1 MEMRRYIT
9 LIVLL
14 LCLCGTLYAQ
24 SPVLETKVSLQYREK
39 EIGEILKDL
48 HKRYKVNFSYS
59 NNIVPE
65 KKKVSISI
73 KNVMLKDALNDL
85 FKETDVAFQVIGD
98 QIVFKKGLRKNS
110 SSLQKYRAQ
119 QSNYR
124 AVDATRAPVLY
135 DPNIIHADLLA
146 SSDADFIIDTMPDEL
161 GKLGMEVP
169 ELNEDDYQPSKR
181 DLKRK
186 YKIERQLLKLKF
198 ALLKDS
204 LRRKGGNTISTLE
217 MKYNYIEQKMKE
229 QYYHLM
235 YAPAKTK
242 DTIAVQ
248 PGDTT
253 SIPQKDTTV
262 SEKKPED
269 NYLYRPF
276 QVTFVSPLGTNGQ
289 DCGRTVNIFSL
300 NVLGGYAAGL
310 DGMELGGIANIEKDY
325 VNGVQMAGV
334 ANVVNGKTNGIQMA
348 GFANVVGDTTK
359 ALQGAGFINV
369 VDGSF
374 TGIQTAG
381 FANVDGGSVKGIMG
395 AGFIN
400 VNKDSLSGVQVAGF
414 GNICGGDVKG
424 MQISGFI
431 NTAKKVKG
439 MQIGII
445 NIADSVE
452 GVPLGLLSIVR
463 KNGYRRFDI
472 YGTESLY
479 ANIAFKMG
487 VRSFYN
493 IFTAGAQLK
502 DDKLRWGAGYGLG
515 SEVAIGNR
523 GFVNIEAITMH
534 IWETEK
540 IEPELNMLNRLST
553 TFGVRLGKT
562 TAIYAGPALNVMISS
577 QYLPGNTEPGSD
589 IAPYTFYN
597 ETFEGD
603 KDVNLKMW
611 FGFNAGIRF

>member
-1 MEMRRYIT
+1 MRRYIT

-24 SPVLETKVSLQYREK
+24 SPLETKVSMQYREK

-48 HKRYKVNFSYS
+48 HRRYKVNFSYS

-110 SSLQKYRAQ
+110 TSIQKYRAQ
-119 QSNYR
+119 QNNYR
-124 AVDATRAPVLY
+124 AADNTRPPVLY
-135 DPNIIHADLLA
+135 DPNISHADLLA

-169 ELNEDDYQPSKR
+169 ELIEDDYQPSRK

-217 MKYNYIEQKMKE
+217 MKYNYIEQKLKE
-229 QYYHLM
+229 QYYHLL
-235 YAPAKTK
+235 YAPAQKK
-242 DTIAVQ
+242 DTIAIQ
-248 PGDTT
+248 QID
-253 SIPQKDTTV
+253 SSAIQQKDTVIT
-262 SEKKPED
+262 KQPED
-269 NYLYRPF
+269 DYLYRPF

-300 NVLGGYAAGL
+300 NVIGGYAAGL
-310 DGMELGGIANIEKDY
+310 EGMELGGVANVEKDY

-334 ANVVNGKTNGIQMA
+334 ANVVKGKTNGIQMS

-369 VDGSF
+369 VNGAF

-381 FANVDGGSVKGIMG
+381 FANVTSGSVKGLQG
-395 AGFIN
+395 CGFIN
-400 VNKDSLSGVQVAGF
+400 VNKDSLTGIQVSGFA
-414 GNICGGDVKG
+414 NICGGDVKG
-424 MQISGFI
+424 IQATGFI

-439 MQIGII
+439 MQIGVI
-445 NIADSVE
+445 NICDSIE
-452 GVPLGLLSIVR
+452 GIPVGLLSIVR
-463 KNGYRRFDI
+463 KNGYRRLDI
-472 YGTESLY
+472 YGTEALY

-493 IFTAGAQLK
+493 IFQGGAQLK
-502 DDKLRWGAGYGLG
+502 NDKLRWGVGYGLG
-515 SEVAIGNR
+515 GEAPIGNR
-523 GFVNIEAITMH
+523 GFVNVEATTSH
-534 IWETEK
+534 IFEAER
-540 IEPELNMLNRLST
+540 IEPELHMLNRVCT

-562 TAIYAGPALNVMISS
+562 TAIYAGPAFNVMISS
-577 QYLPGNTEPGSD
+577 QYLPGKSEPGSD
-589 IAPYTFYN
+589 IAPYTFYDH
-597 ETFEGD
+597 TFEGD

-611 FGFNAGIRF
+611 LGFNAGIRF